1 MPPERPTASAFFQ
14 HLVEVRAG
22 RQHRGSGARD
32 HCGHHCDQKGETEC
46 VRVQP
51 AVGLSA
57 ISVGGSSSMSDW
69 PIHNTR
75 ITPKRAAAAANTRV
89 SVSKCRA
96 TRVAWAPKANRMLNS
111 F

>member
-1 MPPERPTASAFFQ
+1 
-14 HLVEVRAG
+14 
-22 RQHRGSGARD
+22 
-32 HCGHHCDQKGETEC
+32 
-46 VRVQP
+46 
-51 AVGLSA
+51 
-57 ISVGGSSSMSDW
+57 VGGSSSMSDW